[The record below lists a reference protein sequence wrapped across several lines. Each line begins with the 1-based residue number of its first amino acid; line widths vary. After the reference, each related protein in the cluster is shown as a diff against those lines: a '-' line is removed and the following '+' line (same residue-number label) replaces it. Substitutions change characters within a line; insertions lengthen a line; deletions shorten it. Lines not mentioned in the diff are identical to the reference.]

1 MRPGSA
7 VLGVLLLVLACLPA
21 DARNASRY
29 GLPRDIPMPSVV
41 TLDAYV
47 PASVLEGRIFVRNQG
62 YFVDSGSEV
71 RAAVTGALATFVTD
85 GKLVDL
91 AAPRPTGLL
100 LVLHPRMQFEGASLR
115 QTVRW
120 QVFGPGG
127 VELARGEQL
136 AVEDTAT
143 TMLTDAVRDATAKAL
158 RGVFVDVLTKLR
170 PDATKFPPTLAFS
183 SIPVASMVDRE
194 NAITTGTGFFVN
206 EAGEL
211 LTAAHVLRD
220 CLLVEAKHDGAVLPA
235 TVRARSDLLDLA
247 VVGTGK
253 PVARHLPFR
262 EAGDIVLGEP
272 VTNVGF
278 PLQSILA
285 ASPNLTRGN
294 VSSRGALAGAA
305 GQFQFSAP
313 IQPGSSGGPVVS
325 DGGEVLGVTVAT
337 LNVSRLIE
345 SGALPQNVNFALE
358 GRYAT
363 MFLKKNEVAF
373 STRPAN
379 PNGSIT
385 VANEAALST
394 VVSLSCYQ

>member
-7 VLGVLLLVLACLPA
+7 VLGILLLVLTCLPA
-21 DARNASRY
+21 GARSASRY
-29 GLPRDIPMPSVV
+29 GLPRDIPLPSVV
-41 TLDAYV
+41 TLDAYL
-47 PASVLEGRIFVRNQG
+47 PASVLDGRIFVRNPG
-62 YFVDSGSEV
+62 YYVDSGSEV
-71 RAAVTGALATFVTD
+71 RAAVNGALAAFVTD
-85 GKLVDL
+85 GKLVDM
-91 AAPRPTGLL
+91 AAPRPAGLL
-100 LVLHPRMQFEGASLR
+100 LVLHPRIQFEGASLR

-120 QVFGPGG
+120 QVFGPGA
-127 VELARGEQL
+127 VELARGEQV

-143 TMLTDAVRDATAKAL
+143 TMLTDAVRDATTKAM
-158 RGVFVDVLTKLR
+158 RGIFVELLTKLR
-170 PDATKFPPTLAFS
+170 PDATRFPPALEFA
-183 SIPVASMVDRE
+183 SIPVAAMVDRE
-194 NAITTGTGFFVN
+194 NAISTGTGFFIN
-206 EAGEL
+206 ADGEV

-220 CLLVEAKHDGAVLPA
+220 CLLVEAKQDGTVLPA

-247 VVGTGK
+247 VVATGK
-253 PVARHLPFR
+253 PAVRHLPFR
-262 EAGDIVLGEP
+262 EGTDIVLGEP

-285 ASPNLTRGN
+285 STPNLTRGN

-337 LNVSRLIE
+337 LNVSRLVE
-345 SGALPQNVNFALE
+345 SGALPQNVNFALD

-363 MFLKKNEVAF
+363 MFLHKHGVAF
-373 STRPAN
+373 DTKPAN
-379 PNGSIT
+379 PAGSIT
-385 VANEAALST
+385 IANEAALST